1 MGILLVLGLLWT
13 LTEVLYRMKKHRDS
27 TTKQRV
33 ATILRKIDM
42 TTIIFFLGI
51 LLAVATLK
59 ETGVLPAFGQW
70 LNEVSRAVTTIWV
83 TGVIGVASSIV
94 DNVPLVAGCMN
105 MYPIELPATSH
116 KMVCSGSCWLTAPVW
131 VVRCS
136 SSVVPPGSWPWAWR
150 RSPSAG
156 I

>member
-1 MGILLVLGLLWT
+1 
-13 LTEVLYRMKKHRDS
+13 
-27 TTKQRV
+27 
-33 ATILRKIDM
+33 M
-42 TTIIFFLGI
+42 TTILFFLGI

-70 LNEVSRAVTTIWV
+70 LNEVSGGNHYLV

-105 MYPIELPATSH
+105 MYPIELPATLH
-116 KMVCSGSCWLTAPVW
+116 RMVCSGNCWLTAPVW
-131 VVRCS
+131 AVQCS

-150 RSPSAG
+150 RFPSAG